1 MLADAWLKVIGA
13 FTPEDIKLLKAQ
25 GCASESFVFL
35 EAFDKLTLAWRRT
48 LPGAISKSTW
58 PDTAGAISKSTWN
71 DVQIRLQELQAALRE
86 G

>member
-1 MLADAWLKVIGA
+1 MMADAWLKVIGA
-13 FTPEDIKLLKAQ
+13 FTPEDMKLLKAQ
-25 GCASESFVFL
+25 GCANELFVFL

-58 PDTAGAISKSTWN
+58 N
-71 DVQIRLQELQAALRE
+71 DVRIRLQKLQAALRE